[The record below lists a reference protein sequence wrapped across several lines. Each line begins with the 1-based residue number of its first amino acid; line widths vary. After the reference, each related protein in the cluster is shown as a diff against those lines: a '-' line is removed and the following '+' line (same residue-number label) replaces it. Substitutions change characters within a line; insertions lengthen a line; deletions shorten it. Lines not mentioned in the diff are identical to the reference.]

1 MSILASEL
9 IAYSSVSR
17 PQDDSSTS
25 GGVIDAQV
33 RPTYTQFT
41 ANAVLALVSS
51 SPGDT
56 RQVTV
61 IGRLPTGVLTT
72 ENVNLNGTNEV
83 LSTNTYERILSV
95 LAASITGG
103 VTVSAKQGS
112 GGTTRGTIASAE
124 KGFQALFINSASDPD
139 DPVDRY
145 EKINIKN
152 TNTGGLTL
160 TSSVLTLTADPQD
173 RIEIGVGSVSG
184 ANSVANR
191 LAAPGGVSFV
201 DDGVDINVPSG
212 QNIPASE
219 WVEVW
224 CKQALLAG
232 DSAFKNTF
240 TVRLTGNTI

>member
-9 IAYSSVSR
+9 IAYASASR
-17 PQDDSSTS
+17 PQNDTDAS
-25 GGVIDAQV
+25 GGVIDDKV

-41 ANAVLALVSS
+41 ATAKAALQSS
-51 SPGDT
+51 SAGDT
-56 RQVTV
+56 RQVTI
-61 IGRLPTGVLTT
+61 IGRLATGVLTN

-83 LSTNTYERILSV
+83 LSTNDFERILSV
-95 LAASITGG
+95 LAASATGG
-103 VTVSAKQGS
+103 VTVNVKQGA
-112 GGTTRGTIASAE
+112 GGTVRGTIPSAE
-124 KGFQALFINSASDPD
+124 RGFQALFIDSASDPD

-152 TNTGGLTL
+152 TNSQSLTL

-212 QNIPASE
+212 QNIPAGE

-224 CKQALLAG
+224 VKQALLAA